1 MIERQSEARSNS
13 ACDFMLSAKRSSRR
27 HPSGMNS
34 ASCGALLSM
43 LSVTRLPC
51 PTCRIIHA
59 TAKVPGVLG
68 VAHKCSRADES
79 ARRYTFLCFEAW
91 PSLPG
96 GKPYAR
102 YLSALW
108 FRNGPKPV
116 STRKEWPPTAPAN
129 TCLISCDPL
138 PQMSAR
144 PFSQACIGLSR
155 ISVGSSGSVKRRA
168 CSATLSQLSERMAV
182 SGCWR
187 LSVKPMVKAT
197 MPTVK
202 AETRKTCDTEPAA
215 GGIARTMTLARRAP
229 GLRRAVTARCARTE
243 LPGTQKGLRDKRD
256 TRSGRAGDSAIR
268 ERS

>member
-1 MIERQSEARSNS
+1 M
-13 ACDFMLSAKRSSRR
+13 
-27 HPSGMNS
+27 
-34 ASCGALLSM
+34 
-43 LSVTRLPC
+43 
-51 PTCRIIHA
+51 
-59 TAKVPGVLG
+59 
-68 VAHKCSRADES
+68 
-79 ARRYTFLCFEAW
+79 
-91 PSLPG
+91 
-96 GKPYAR
+96 
-102 YLSALW
+102 W

-144 PFSQACIGLSR
+144 PFSQACIGLFR

-197 MPTVK
+197 MPTIK

-229 GLRRAVTARCARTE
+229 GLRRAVRE
-243 LPGTQKGLRDKRD
+243 NGFHGHKKGLRDKRQ
-256 TRSGRAGDSAIR
+256 RSSARGCDSAIR
-268 ERS
+268 KRSRSPRHRQLFSLAVRLLVLRGGALEKKSGATVSK